1 MVCKEAEDL
10 PWSCFLRYTLIL
22 KVMEMKELIAKG
34 GEYLPAEKLARVA
47 EAYQFALDSYQG
59 EVEELQH
66 ALGAAMILT
75 QLQLD
80 ADCLAAA
87 LLHKLPEDCG
97 VSLEQ
102 IEAISGAKVSGLVD
116 NVTKLGKLSW
126 QAPSESQAE
135 SLRRMF
141 LAMAQDLR
149 VVFIKL
155 ADRLDE
161 MRTLKSVSS
170 RKRQALAQETMEVY
184 APLAHRLGIWQLK
197 WELEDLSFR
206 YLQPKRYRQ
215 IAHLIAARRT
225 DRERYIAQVTH
236 ILKQELQKAAIDA
249 EITGRPKNIYSIH
262 TKMEEYTAQ
271 GKEFSDI
278 QDLLAVRVLVDEVQ
292 DCYSAL
298 GVIHSLWH
306 PLPGRFDDYIA
317 NPKGDTYQSLHT
329 TVMALEARPLEIQ
342 IRTYD
347 MHRIAEYGVAAHW
360 RYKEGAK
367 RDMHFEQKMT
377 WLRQLMEW
385 QRELS
390 GTAFVESVKT
400 DIFHDQVYVFT
411 PKGEIKELP
420 RGATPLDF
428 AYRIHTDLG
437 HRCVG
442 AKVNG
447 RLVSLDHQLQNGDA
461 VEILCAKTE
470 RAPSLD
476 WLNPDLGYVKT
487 RHAQE
492 KIRQW
497 FRKQERVENIKRGQE
512 LLDKEL
518 RRLGLSSWEQE
529 RIAALFGYDEGND
542 FLAAIGCG
550 DVNIHQLRSKL
561 TAHEERPQPAVTAPR
576 RPRLSS
582 AIQVLGVGDLLTRLA
597 PCCNPVPGD
606 DIIGFITRTRGVT
619 IHRKDCPNI
628 VHEDERERLVP
639 VSWGAVDHSYPVP
652 IQVEAWDR
660 VGLLKDISTVVSGER
675 VNITAI
681 SSAEHSDGI
690 TSISLTLEI
699 TGIGQLSR
707 LFSKLEGIR
716 GVIGVT
722 RGGGDEAGK
731 I

>member
-1 MVCKEAEDL
+1 
-10 PWSCFLRYTLIL
+10 LRYTLIL
-22 KVMEMKELIAKG
+22 RIMEIKELIEKASD
-34 GEYLPAEKLARVA
+34 YLPSGKVARVA

-59 EVEELQH
+59 QVEKLQP
-66 ALGAAMILT
+66 ALGAAMILA

-87 LLHKLPEDCG
+87 LLHGLPEDCE
-97 VSLEQ
+97 VSLAQ
-102 IEAISGAKVSGLVD
+102 IESISGAKVRGLVD
-116 NVTKLGKLSW
+116 NVNKLGRLSW

-135 SLRRMF
+135 SLRKMF

-155 ADRLDE
+155 ADRLEE
-161 MRTLKSVSS
+161 MRALKAVSS
-170 RKRQALAQETMEVY
+170 RKRQALAKETMEVY

-206 YLQPKRYRQ
+206 YLQPRRYRQ
-215 IAHLIAARRT
+215 IAHLIAARRA
-225 DRERYIAQVTH
+225 DREKYIAQVTR
-236 ILKQELQKAAIDA
+236 ILEHELQKVAIAA

-262 TKMEEYTAQ
+262 TKMEDYEAQ

-278 QDLLAVRVLVDEVQ
+278 QDLLAVRVLVDQVQ

-298 GVIHSLWH
+298 GVIHSLWR

-317 NPKGDTYQSLHT
+317 NPKGNMYQSLHT

-342 IRTYD
+342 IRTRD
-347 MHRIAEYGVAAHW
+347 MHRIAEYGIAAHW
-360 RYKEGAK
+360 RYKEGTK
-367 RDMHFEQKMT
+367 RDMHFEHKMA
-377 WLRQLMEW
+377 WLRQLMAW
-385 QRELS
+385 QQELS

-400 DIFHDQVYVFT
+400 DIFQDQVYVFT

-420 RGATPLDF
+420 RGASPLDF

-437 HRCVG
+437 HRCIG

-447 RLVSLDHQLQNGDA
+447 RLVSLDYQLQNGDA

-518 RRLGLSSWEQE
+518 RRLGLSSLEQE
-529 RIAALFGYDEGND
+529 RIAALFGYEEGND

-550 DVNIHQLRSKL
+550 DVNLHQLRSKL
-561 TAHEERPQPAVTAPR
+561 TAQEERPQPSVTAPR
-576 RPRLSS
+576 QPRLSS

-597 PCCNPVPGD
+597 PCCNPIPGD
-606 DIIGFITRTRGVT
+606 DIIGFVTRMRGVT

-628 VHEDERERLVP
+628 INEDEKERLVP
-639 VSWGAVDHSYPVP
+639 VSWGADDRSYPVP

-660 VGLLKDISTVVSGER
+660 MGLLKDISTIVSAEK
-675 VNITAI
+675 VNIATI
-681 SSAEHSDGI
+681 SSAEHGDGI

-707 LFSKLEGIR
+707 LFSRLEGIR

-731 I
+731 T

>member
-1 MVCKEAEDL
+1 
-10 PWSCFLRYTLIL
+10 LRYTLIL
-22 KVMEMKELIAKG
+22 RVMEIKELLEKA

-47 EAYQFALDSYQG
+47 KAYQFALDSYEGQ
-59 EVEELQH
+59 VEELQH
-66 ALGAAMILT
+66 VLGVAMILA

-87 LLHKLPEDCG
+87 LLHELPEDCE

-102 IEAISGAKVSGLVD
+102 IEGIAGAKAMGLVD
-116 NVTKLGKLSW
+116 NVIKLGKLSW
-126 QAPSESQAE
+126 QAPNESQAE

-149 VVFIKL
+149 VVFIML

-161 MRTLKSVSS
+161 MRALKSVSS

-206 YLQPKRYRQ
+206 YLQPSRYRQ

-262 TKMEEYTAQ
+262 TKMEEYAAQ

-278 QDLLAVRVLVDEVQ
+278 QDLLAVRVLVDQVK

-306 PLPGRFDDYIA
+306 PLSGQFDDYIA

-447 RLVSLDHQLQNGDA
+447 KLVSLDCQLQSGDA
-461 VEILCAKTE
+461 VEILSAKTE

-476 WLNPDLGYVKT
+476 WLNLDLGYVKT

-518 RRLGLSSWEQE
+518 RRLGLTSWEQE
-529 RIAALFGYDEGND
+529 RIAALFGYDGGDD

-561 TAHEERPQPAVTAPR
+561 TAQEERPQPAVTAPR
-576 RPRLSS
+576 QPRLSS

-628 VHEDERERLVP
+628 AHEDERERLVP
-639 VSWGAVDHSYPVP
+639 VSWGAVDRSYPVP
-652 IQVEAWDR
+652 IHVEAWDR
-660 VGLLKDISTVVSGER
+660 VGLLKDISTIVSGER
-675 VNITAI
+675 VNIAAI

-731 I
+731 V

>member
-1 MVCKEAEDL
+1 
-10 PWSCFLRYTLIL
+10 
-22 KVMEMKELIAKG
+22 MEIKELIEKA
-34 GEYLPAEKLARVA
+34 GEYLPAEKLALVA
-47 EAYQFALDSYQG
+47 EAYRFALDSYQG
-59 EVEELQH
+59 QVEELQH
-66 ALGAAMILT
+66 ALGAAVILA

-80 ADCLAAA
+80 ADCLIAA
-87 LLHKLPEDCG
+87 LLHELPEDCG
-97 VSLEQ
+97 VSLAQ
-102 IEAISGAKVSGLVD
+102 IEGVSGAKVRGLVD

-155 ADRLDE
+155 AKRLEE
-161 MRTLKSVSS
+161 MRALKTVSS

-206 YLQPKRYRQ
+206 YLQPSRYRE

-225 DRERYIAQVTH
+225 DRERYIAQVTR
-236 ILKQELQKAAIDA
+236 IVGQELQKAAIDA

-262 TKMEEYTAQ
+262 TKMEEYAAQ

-298 GVIHSLWH
+298 GVIHSLWL
-306 PLPGRFDDYIA
+306 PLPGRFDDHIA
-317 NPKGDTYQSLHT
+317 NPKGNMYQSLHT

-342 IRTYD
+342 IRTHD
-347 MHRIAEYGVAAHW
+347 MHRVAEYGVAAHW

-367 RDMHFEQKMT
+367 RDTQFEQKMT

-411 PKGEIKELP
+411 PKGEVKELP

-437 HRCVG
+437 QRCIG
-442 AKVNG
+442 AKING
-447 RLVSLDHQLQNGDA
+447 RLVSLDYQLQNGDA
-461 VEILCAKTE
+461 VEILCAKAE

-518 RRLGLSSWEQE
+518 RRLGLSSSEQQ
-529 RIAALFGYDEGND
+529 RIAGLFGYEEGDD

-561 TAHEERPQPAVTAPR
+561 TVQEERPQPSVTAPR
-576 RPRLSS
+576 PPRLSS
-582 AIQVLGVGDLLTRLA
+582 TIQVLGVGDLLTRLA
-597 PCCNPVPGD
+597 PCCNPIPGD
-606 DIIGFITRTRGVT
+606 DIIGFITRMRGVT

-639 VSWGAVDHSYPVP
+639 VSWGAVDSSYPVP
-652 IQVEAWDR
+652 VQVEAWDR
-660 VGLLKDISTVVSGER
+660 VGLLKDISTIVSGER
-675 VNITAI
+675 VNIAAI
-681 SSAEHSDGI
+681 SSTEHSDGI
-690 TSISLTLEI
+690 ISISLTLEI

-716 GVIGVT
+716 GVIGAT

-731 I
+731 T